1 MIPLSSE
8 QGRQHTSLYNCIAS
22 AHLSSSGLTR
32 SIMSRSTA
40 ELEMT
45 LLEQGIRVFC
55 TRSLYSTGASWMS
68 VDIVTFTFD
77 KCLFFLSISLY
88 TLSEITE
95 ENRINIVLK
104 LISSTIIFQEL
115 SALFVSQLEA
125 YFIQNPSLNM
135 IQLTLKFLLQI

>member
-1 MIPLSSE
+1 
-8 QGRQHTSLYNCIAS
+8 
-22 AHLSSSGLTR
+22 
-32 SIMSRSTA
+32 MSRKCPSPVVVWSDEVHHVEEHGGA
-40 ELEMT
+40 GDNPLGAGDQGVLHPQLVLHGG
-45 LLEQGIRVFC
+45 LLDVSGHCGCV
-55 TRSLYSTGASWMS
+55 
-68 VDIVTFTFD
+68 TFD

-125 YFIQNPSLNM
+125 YFTQIPSLNM
-135 IQLTLKFLLQI
+135 IHLT

>member
-1 MIPLSSE
+1 MITFSQKLRTREATYIPVQLYRISSPVVVWSDEVHHVEEHGWAGDDPLGAGD
-8 QGRQHTSLYNCIAS
+8 QGVLHPQLVLHG
-22 AHLSSSGLTR
+22 GLLDVR
-32 SIMSRSTA
+32 
-40 ELEMT
+40 
-45 LLEQGIRVFC
+45 GHC
-55 TRSLYSTGASWMS
+55 
-68 VDIVTFTFD
+68 DFTFD

-125 YFIQNPSLNM
+125 YLIQIPGLNM
-135 IQLTLKFLLQI
+135 IHLT